1 MPTDVIMIKL
11 TPLFHPE
18 ENRNITPQKSRQQ
31 TNTKKETSKQ
41 NKVEQV
47 IPSLMLSWRIL
58 PGTILLR

>member
-1 MPTDVIMIKL
+1 MPTDVIMIKQ

-31 TNTKKETSKQ
+31 TNTKKETNKQ

-58 PGTILLR
+58 PGIILLR

>member
-1 MPTDVIMIKL
+1 MPTDVIMIKQ

-31 TNTKKETSKQ
+31 TNTKKEPNKQ

-58 PGTILLR
+58 PGIILLR